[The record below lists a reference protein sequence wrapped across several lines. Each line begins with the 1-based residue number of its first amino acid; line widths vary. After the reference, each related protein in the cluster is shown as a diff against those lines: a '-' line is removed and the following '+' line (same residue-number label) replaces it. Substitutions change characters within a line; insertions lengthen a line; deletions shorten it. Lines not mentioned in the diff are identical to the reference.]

1 KDLENMNAALQ
12 RLRKHEPVQYIM
24 GETEF
29 CGLKIKVN
37 PSVLI
42 PRPETEE
49 MVQLIKSQITNP
61 KSQIIDVCSGS
72 GCIAI
77 ALKNFFPQA
86 TVMAFELSPYAVQTA
101 EENAALNGMQI
112 QFIQGD
118 VFNPPAEMEKY
129 KPDLIVSNPPYV
141 LPSEKDSM

>member
-1 KDLENMNAALQ
+1 MSLTELRTQYQKELSGKYPASETDAIFFLLLQHYSGFNKTAFFSGNGKPLSGKDLENMNAALQ

-61 KSQIIDVCSGS
+61 KSQII
-72 GCIAI
+72 
-77 ALKNFFPQA
+77 
-86 TVMAFELSPYAVQTA
+86 
-101 EENAALNGMQI
+101 
-112 QFIQGD
+112 
-118 VFNPPAEMEKY
+118 
-129 KPDLIVSNPPYV
+129 
-141 LPSEKDSM
+141 

>member
-1 KDLENMNAALQ
+1 MSLSDLRTKYREELSGKYPAGETDAIFFLLLQHYTEINRTNFFSNNGHPLPDKDLERMNAALE
-12 RLRKHEPVQYIM
+12 RLRNHEPVQYII

-49 MVQLIKSQITNP
+49 MVELIKSEILTNGVT
-61 KSQIIDVCSGS
+61 KSEIIDMCSGS

-77 ALKNFFPQA
+77 ALK
-86 TVMAFELSPYAVQTA
+86 
-101 EENAALNGMQI
+101 
-112 QFIQGD
+112 
-118 VFNPPAEMEKY
+118 
-129 KPDLIVSNPPYV
+129 
-141 LPSEKDSM
+141 